1 MIYFYLDNDL
11 ITPDGL
17 FKDELLNALKITEL
31 NILKYELWINEIKS
45 LEFATDQ
52 NVAMQNI
59 LIKTMEEK

>member
-17 FKDELLNALKITEL
+17 FKDELFNALKITEL